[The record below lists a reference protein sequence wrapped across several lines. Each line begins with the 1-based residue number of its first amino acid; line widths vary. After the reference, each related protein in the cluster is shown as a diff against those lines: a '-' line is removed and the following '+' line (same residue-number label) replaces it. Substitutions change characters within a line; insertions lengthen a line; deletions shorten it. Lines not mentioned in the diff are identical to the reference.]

1 MNGEPTISY
10 YHLPQDI
17 LTTVF
22 SYDDTYK
29 HIFKTQVMKELQ
41 TKIIKNENMVV
52 IKTMKIWSKQSYLYP
67 CTVYNN
73 NKNVSFFTW
82 YFTRLNTDT
91 RATKKIQNTN
101 LNVICQPVSVI
112 DGDMVV
118 PYDLSCTY
126 MFDLEDDDDDSS
138 FHGMDSEND
147 ISDSDMSHDEYSEGD
162 EDEELNE

>member
-1 MNGEPTISY
+1 MNEETAISY

-41 TKIIKNENMVV
+41 TKIVKSENMMV
-52 IKTMKIWSKQSYLYP
+52 IKTMKIWSKQSYLYID
-67 CTVYNN
+67 NN
-73 NKNVSFFTW
+73 NKNGSFFNW
-82 YFTRLNTDT
+82 YFARLNTTT
-91 RATKKIQNTN
+91 RASKKIQDTN
-101 LNVICQPVSVI
+101 LNVICQPISVV

-126 MFDLEDDDDDSS
+126 LFDFEDDDDDSS
-138 FHGMDSEND
+138 FDGMDSG
-147 ISDSDMSHDEYSEGD
+147 SDTTFMSDDEWD
-162 EDEELNE
+162 ES